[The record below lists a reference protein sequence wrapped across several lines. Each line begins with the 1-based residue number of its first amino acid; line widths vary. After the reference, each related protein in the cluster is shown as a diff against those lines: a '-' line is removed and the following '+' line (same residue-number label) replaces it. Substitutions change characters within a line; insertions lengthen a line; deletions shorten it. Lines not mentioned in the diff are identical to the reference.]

1 MSIQMGI
8 VCRTDHERDTSSR
21 RDASGRSAVRQRVE
35 SHTLTL
41 DAADLDA
48 LLELARATTANEAR
62 REAARLRALLG
73 PDAGRLDAHIDALVT
88 RAREL
93 ERNRR
98 MAATDPLTR
107 VANRRALDDALR
119 RELSRAQR
127 SGKPLSLLLLDLDG
141 LKAINDTLGHAAGDR
156 ALRAVARCARRAV
169 RRCDLVARI
178 GGDEFAV
185 LLTETD
191 AAGAHAIGQRIRVKL
206 AATSAD
212 GLPLRLSL
220 GVAHARHA
228 LLESQELLETAD
240 AELYRDKLA
249 RRSIR
254 PRESLVPS
262 K

>member
-8 VCRTDHERDTSSR
+8 VCRSDHDRDRTIRRSS
-21 RDASGRSAVRQRVE
+21 SGRSAVRPRVE

-48 LLELARATTANEAR
+48 LLQLARASTASEAR

-73 PDAGRLDAHIDALVT
+73 EDAARIATHIDALVA

-107 VANRRALDDALR
+107 AANRRALDDALR
-119 RELSRAQR
+119 RELARSQR
-127 SGKPLSLLLLDLDG
+127 SRKPLSLLLLDLDG
-141 LKAINDTLGHAAGDR
+141 LKAINDTFGHAAGDR
-156 ALRAVARCARRAV
+156 ALRAVARCARQVV

-185 LLTETD
+185 LLPETD
-191 AAGAHAIGQRIRVKL
+191 AAGARAIGQRIRSKL
-206 AATSAD
+206 AEASTSS
-212 GLPLRLSL
+212 LPLRLSL
-220 GVAHARHA
+220 GVARARHA

-240 AELYRDKLA
+240 AELYRDKVA

-254 PRESLVPS
+254 PREWLVPIE
-262 K
+262 